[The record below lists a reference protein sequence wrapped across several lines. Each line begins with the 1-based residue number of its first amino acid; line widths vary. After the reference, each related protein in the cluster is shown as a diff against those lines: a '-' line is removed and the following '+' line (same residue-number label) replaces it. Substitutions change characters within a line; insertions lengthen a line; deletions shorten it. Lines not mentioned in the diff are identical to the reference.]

1 VLKDTSTFSQG
12 TGDVAPNIDVLQ
24 TDRFNDVMWDGMQG
38 VLSGQQ
44 TPQEVAEALDEVAK
58 K

>member
-1 VLKDTSTFSQG
+1 
-12 TGDVAPNIDVLQ
+12 VAPNIDVLQ
-24 TDRFNDVMWDGMQG
+24 TDRFNDVMWDGMQA